1 MQSPGHL
8 SGDEGSNL
16 FLFSFS
22 ANQDR
27 WHKWSILI
35 KKTAETLGEGEDASM
50 ARFPHTNTL
59 LMQSLHCITAK
70 QIRPSVLLRQ

>member
-8 SGDEGSNL
+8 SGDEGNNL
-16 FLFSFS
+16 FLYSFS

-35 KKTAETLGEGEDASM
+35 KNCWDIGGGCQHGKVSPHKHTAYAS
-50 ARFPHTNTL
+50 
-59 LMQSLHCITAK
+59 SLQNK
-70 QIRPSVLLRQ
+70 